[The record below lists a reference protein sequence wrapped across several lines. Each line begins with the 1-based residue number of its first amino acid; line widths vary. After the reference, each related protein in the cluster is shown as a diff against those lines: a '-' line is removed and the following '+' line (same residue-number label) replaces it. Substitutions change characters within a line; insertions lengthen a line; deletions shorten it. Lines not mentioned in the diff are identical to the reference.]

1 MSEIKGVDDGADR
14 VAESVRRALRL
25 VGHAENGVEYA
36 TVDRDEDVREDAAV
50 VS

>member
-1 MSEIKGVDDGADR
+1 MSEIKSVDEATDR
-14 VAESVRRALRL
+14 VAESVRRALQF

-36 TVDRDEDVREDAAV
+36 EDIPEDAAA

>member
-1 MSEIKGVDDGADR
+1 MSEIKTVEEPVDR

-36 TVDRDEDVREDAAV
+36 EDVPEDVAV
-50 VS
+50 S

>member
-1 MSEIKGVDDGADR
+1 MRENEVSDTKTADDTKDR

-25 VGHAENGVEYA
+25 VGHAENGVEHA
-36 TVDRDEDVREDAAV
+36 EDVTEDAAA

>member
-1 MSEIKGVDDGADR
+1 MSEIKSVDEGADR

-36 TVDRDEDVREDAAV
+36 EVEHAEDVQEDAAAL
-50 VS
+50 S